1 MIFVSALRGDDAN
14 AGTLAAPVREI
25 STAVGMALAHDTV
38 LVVDGGEYGPFSINK
53 SLTVEAD
60 GVHAQVTA
68 PAAPFGARAVSV
80 STSAGDVV
88 VLRGLALRGAGATT
102 GIDYYGPG
110 TLRVERCTISHF
122 VTTPEGFP
130 GKAIEARGDALTV
143 LDTIIRDNSGGIEC
157 QGDAL
162 RAVIERCRIEGDR
175 DVNSVGLSV
184 GRGQRIAV
192 ANSVVSDYSLG
203 IYARGFTGWPIAA
216 VTVSGSTVVN
226 NRIGI
231 YADLLGQVHLTR
243 TTVSLNDDGLF
254 TLNGGIIYTVGDN
267 AVLGNFGANLA
278 PGTAFF
284 ASDLMS

>member
-14 AGTLAAPVREI
+14 AGTLAAPVRQI
-25 STAVGMALAHDTV
+25 STAVGLAPAHDTV
-38 LVVDGGEYGPFSINK
+38 LVLDGGDYSPFSINK

-68 PAAPFGARAVSV
+68 PAAPFGGRAVSI

-102 GIDYYGPG
+102 GIAYSGPG
-110 TLRVERCTISHF
+110 KLRVERCTISHF
-122 VTTPEGFP
+122 LTTPEGFG
-130 GKAIEARGDALTV
+130 GKAIEASGDVLTV
-143 LDTIIRDNSGGIEC
+143 LDTVIRDNSAGIEC
-157 QGDAL
+157 LGDAL

-175 DVNSVGLSV
+175 EVNSVGLSV
-184 GRGQRIAV
+184 RRGQRIAI
-192 ANSVVSDYSLG
+192 ANSVVSDYGLG
-203 IYARGFTGWPIAA
+203 IYARGFAGSPIAA
-216 VTVSGSTVVN
+216 VTVSRSMVVN

-231 YADLLGQVHLTR
+231 YADLLGQVHLTG

-267 AVLGNFGANLA
+267 AVLGNFGSNLA
-278 PGTAFF
+278 PGTVFF
-284 ASDLMS
+284 ASDLTS